1 MAYRWDTDAGYVL
14 PRRGLKIPHFPPFQ
28 PDPAMTMAFVKG
40 DSITSPFSERFYF
53 KRKLSDATA

>member
-14 PRRGLKIPHFPPFQ
+14 PRRGLKMPHFPPFQ
-28 PDPAMTMAFVKG
+28 PNPAMTLAFVKG
-40 DSITSPFSERFYF
+40 DSITSPSERFYF